1 VIGGAQAAAALTW
14 GLTVLVVLPLGLG
27 SLLLKDLWNPA
38 WHLLPAVILNVVAAC
53 FITAASSG
61 LRAMGV
67 ARRSLRAQ
75 LIASALYLV
84 GGLGGAVLAGA
95 AGTVWGVAAA
105 TTLGALVTWH
115 QLRLALAEHAATP
128 PPNSATPNSATPN
141 SATSN
146 DGGSETDAHQQP
158 EGISR

>member
-1 VIGGAQAAAALTW
+1 
-14 GLTVLVVLPLGLG
+14 
-27 SLLLKDLWNPA
+27 
-38 WHLLPAVILNVVAAC
+38 
-53 FITAASSG
+53 
-61 LRAMGV
+61 
-67 ARRSLRAQ
+67 
-75 LIASALYLV
+75 
-84 GGLGGAVLAGA
+84 
-95 AGTVWGVAAA
+95 VAAA

-128 PPNSATPNSATPN
+128 TPNSATPT

>member
-1 VIGGAQAAAALTW
+1 
-14 GLTVLVVLPLGLG
+14 
-27 SLLLKDLWNPA
+27 
-38 WHLLPAVILNVVAAC
+38 
-53 FITAASSG
+53 
-61 LRAMGV
+61 MGV

-128 PPNSATPNSATPN
+128 TPNSATPN
-141 SATSN
+141 SASN